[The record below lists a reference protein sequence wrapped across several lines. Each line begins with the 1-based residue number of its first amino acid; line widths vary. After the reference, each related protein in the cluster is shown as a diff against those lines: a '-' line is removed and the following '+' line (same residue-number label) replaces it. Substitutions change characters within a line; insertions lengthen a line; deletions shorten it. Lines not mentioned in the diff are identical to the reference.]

1 MRKSI
6 FNVTE
11 IFFCLCLL
19 LVPLP
24 SFAYDLGDYLS
35 INGFLSQG
43 YIHSSDNN
51 IFGESKDGSFQLNEF
66 ALTLNS
72 TPMEKLRLSL
82 QLLSRDLGKE
92 GDNDILIDWAMADYR
107 LTDSFGV
114 RLGKVKLPVGLY
126 NQHRDSDFLRP
137 MAFLPQSVYTENK
150 RTMHV
155 GAWGGSI
162 YGNISLGHAGD
173 LDYQAYYGKV
183 DFRDD
188 SGQAVGME
196 SLIKKTSMQQGWG
209 PVTSFDSENEYVTG
223 GSLIYNLPVDGLRLG
238 FSYFTGKSEFDFT
251 AGGFDGKASGN
262 SKDFVVFSLEYTGPN
277 WTFASEYTE
286 FTGDR
291 KVASID
297 VYDGR
302 SQGGYV
308 QLCYHLHESVAV
320 SVLYDVVYADKDDRD
335 GDRLE
340 ASGLPDYFG
349 WRKDFGTAIR
359 WDITDRW
366 MVRAEYHNIDGAGLG
381 LSIYNSPSVPD
392 RYWDYYVL
400 KTSYNF

>member
-1 MRKSI
+1 MRKS
-6 FNVTE
+6 TLKATLSLM
-11 IFFCLCLL
+11 CLCLL
-19 LVPLP
+19 LVPV
-24 SFAYDLGDYLS
+24 SSDAYDLGDYLS

-51 IFGESKDGSFQLNEF
+51 VFGDSKDGSFQLNEF

-72 TPMEKLRLSL
+72 TPLERLRLGL
-82 QLLSRDLGKE
+82 QLLSRDLGEE

-107 LTDSFGV
+107 LIDSFGV
-114 RLGKVKLPVGLY
+114 RLGKVKLPIGLY

-137 MAFLPQSVYTENK
+137 MAFLPQSVYNEQK
-150 RTMHV
+150 RVMLV

-162 YGNISLGHAGD
+162 YGNFSLGKIGD
-173 LDYQAYYGKV
+173 VDYQAYYGKV
-183 DFRDD
+183 DYRND
-188 SGQAVGME
+188 SGQAIGME
-196 SLIKKTSMQQGWG
+196 NAIKRTSMMNGWG
-209 PVTSFDSENEYVTG
+209 PVSNFDAENEYVTG
-223 GSLIYNLPVDGLRLG
+223 GSIIYSPPVDGLRLG
-238 FSYFTGKSEFDFT
+238 FSYFTGKTEFDYT
-251 AGGFDGKASGN
+251 AGGIDRKASGN
-262 SKDFVVFSLEYTGPN
+262 SKDFVVFSLEYSGPN
-277 WTFASEYTE
+277 WTFSSEYTE

-291 KVASID
+291 KIGTID
-297 VYDGR
+297 LYDGR

-308 QLCYHLHESVAV
+308 QFCYHLHESVAV
-320 SVLYDVVYADKDDRD
+320 SALYDVIYADKTDRS

-349 WRKDFGTAIR
+349 WRKDFGVAIR

-381 LSIYNSPSVPD
+381 LQIFNTPSVPD